1 MSSLLSNQQVVLLF
15 VNDKLQLV
23 RLKRALF
30 SFLILGG
37 LLGCGGQEPIVVEK
51 TIVQTFA
58 EDPESLG
65 RGQALFLGSCAGDCH
80 KFEDSDG
87 ALDNLF
93 DCYWYNGESDEEV
106 FNVVTVGLPGTKMVG
121 FGTNFPEGDND
132 LWKIIAFIKYR
143 QEPCN

>member
-65 RGQALFLGSCAGDCH
+65 RGRLCSWVAAL
-80 KFEDSDG
+80 
-87 ALDNLF
+87 
-93 DCYWYNGESDEEV
+93 V
-106 FNVVTVGLPGTKMVG
+106 
-121 FGTNFPEGDND
+121 
-132 LWKIIAFIKYR
+132 IAINSKT
-143 QEPCN
+143 QMEP